1 MSVAWNV
8 IKRFRHFFMYHHKK
22 RSIKH
27 GRHSSFFVVHFSLP
41 RTLYWSPS
49 STWWHLTIEQHNTFP
64 VPLQL
69 AALRHSHPMWAQ
81 HMHIS
86 VTVIIDRTFNSA
98 VCVRPKGE
106 PTGSII
112 FLFSSLN
119 YGQMDNNGSKLNCST
134 FAHKNTS
141 TSLSFR
147 MCWRYSLTS
156 LKYIYSNMY
165 LLIWKY

>member
-1 MSVAWNV
+1 
-8 IKRFRHFFMYHHKK
+8 MYHHKK
-22 RSIKH
+22 RSLKH
-27 GRHSSFFVVHFSLP
+27 GRHSSFLILFFSLP

-69 AALRHSHPMWAQ
+69 AALRQSHPMWAQ
-81 HMHIS
+81 HIHICDCDNRS
-86 VTVIIDRTFNSA
+86 YIQFSC

-156 LKYIYSNMY
+156 LKYIYIYIQICIS
-165 LLIWKY
+165 